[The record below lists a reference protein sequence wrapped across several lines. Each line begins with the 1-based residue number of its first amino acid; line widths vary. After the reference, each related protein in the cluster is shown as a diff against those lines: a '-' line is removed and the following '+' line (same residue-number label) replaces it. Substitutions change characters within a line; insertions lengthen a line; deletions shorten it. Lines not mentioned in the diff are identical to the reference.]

1 MNARG
6 LGVASSVLLASLT
19 ASCAGEPAPD
29 RCEAP
34 APRAVRART
43 PDGVAPERTYAAR
56 REDGRVEVGG
66 FDGAARP
73 GSALSLRVDGRAT
86 RLEVDAHGRFT
97 AVLAAANAVELRA
110 DPDDGGTLPL
120 TVRTP
125 ATARRAAVG
134 APLGA
139 AGSVPNDVLFFGA
152 PRDGRVAVVRS
163 GDDGLTSFRVHAGL
177 DDCAEGARFAS
188 APGRSA
194 NPWFATPLD
203 DTRLAVSLFGRGT
216 VVVMTPGAAAPEREL
231 EPPLVELAAPRALAC
246 PTDLDGDGVRE
257 AEVTSFRPRAPQGVA
272 VVDGA
277 IYAAFSG
284 FVRRGEGACPPIF
297 VPGVVVRWGAD
308 GTRTAA
314 VLPFE
319 NPQELRRADDGRLVS
334 VASGVLVQEGE
345 GTRSLGAG
353 GVAWVDPVSLVVTAS
368 VALGDFAAGSAIEAG
383 GVTWVASLVRAE
395 LRTLEPTPRVV
406 RLNDEVVDSVFRLE
420 RLPGGLVLAASFDTD
435 RLHVVDGRT
444 GALDPLPFGGPLELG
459 PGRPLFDGLQIVAVR
474 PGRRGVDFVG
484 PDLVALGGVA
494 SRLTPVDLSAVLGP

>member
-1 MNARG
+1 MTTRT
-6 LGVASSVLLASLT
+6 STLASL
-19 ASCAGEPAPD
+19 AAALVACAPEPGATD

-34 APRAVRART
+34 APLGVRAR
-43 PDGVAPERTYAAR
+43 PPEGVAPERTYAAR
-56 REDGRVEVGG
+56 RDDGRVEVGG

-73 GSALSLRVDGRAT
+73 GGALALVVDGRAT
-86 RLEVDAHGRFT
+86 RVEVDAHGRFAT
-97 AVLAAANAVELRA
+97 TLSAADTVEVRA
-110 DPDDGGTLPL
+110 EPDDGGTLTLP
-120 TVRTP
+120 VRTP
-125 ATARRAAVG
+125 ALARRAAVG

-139 AGSVPNDVLFFGA
+139 AGSVPNDVVFFGA

-177 DDCAEGARFAS
+177 DACVEGARFPA
-188 APGRSA
+188 APGRTA

-203 DTRLAVSLFGRGT
+203 DARLAVSLFGRGT
-216 VVVMTPGAAAPEREL
+216 VAVMTPGADAPELEL
-231 EPPLVELAAPRALAC
+231 EPPTIELAAPRMLAC
-246 PTDLDGDGVRE
+246 PVDLDGDGAPER
-257 AEVTSFRPRAPQGVA
+257 TFTRFRPRAPQGVA

-277 IYAAFSG
+277 IYASFSG
-284 FVRRGEGACPPIF
+284 FVRRGEGPCPPIF

-308 GTRTAA
+308 GARSAA

-353 GVAWVDPVSLVVTAS
+353 GVAWLDPVSLAVTAS